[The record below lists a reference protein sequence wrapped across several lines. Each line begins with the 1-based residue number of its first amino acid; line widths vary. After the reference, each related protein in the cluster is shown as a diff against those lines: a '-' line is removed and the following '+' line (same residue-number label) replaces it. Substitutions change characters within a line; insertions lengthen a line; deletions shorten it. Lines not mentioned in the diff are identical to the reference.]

1 MSWNVSLD
9 EFQTTWKIDTFF
21 WSDRTGSI
29 CLSKSWSGTSQK
41 RDVSVV
47 CVIHCLV
54 HLWLG
59 WTISLY

>member
-1 MSWNVSLD
+1 MPWSVSLV
-9 EFQTTWKIDTFF
+9 EFQKTRKIDTFF
-21 WSDRTGSI
+21 WSDRTRCI

-41 RDVSVV
+41 GDISFV